1 MRVRDSIL
9 ARLRLVWYDYLT
21 EPVRIIALK
30 DIGPLPL
37 PQGMMNVRRGD
48 ELEVPRW
55 QARELE
61 RMGLAEIRDRGLD
74 IDAINMY
81 HYGEKRGRAANQLQ
95 GLPRDFYL
103 AARDLIERLDS
114 MIKESPS
121 TMLIRDREVVEKNL
135 IDLAET
141 RLAKILRLAS
151 SGGEEFKERMTPE
164 ESIAYDS
171 IRSIVEVFRDYVR
184 GLVGGGEGGGE

>member
-1 MRVRDSIL
+1 VRIRESIQ
-9 ARLRLVWYDYLT
+9 ARLRLVEYDYLM
-21 EPVRIIALK
+21 EPVRVIALK

-37 PQGMMNVRRGD
+37 PQGTVNVRRGD

-74 IDAINMY
+74 IDAVNMY
-81 HYGEKRGRAANQLQ
+81 HYREKRGRAANQLQ
-95 GLPRDFYL
+95 GLPRDFYQ
-103 AARDLIERLDS
+103 AVRDLVERLDS
-114 MIKESPS
+114 MIRESPS
-121 TMLIRDREVVEKNL
+121 TMLIRDREVVEKNM

-164 ESIAYDS
+164 ESIAYDT
-171 IRSIVEVFRDYVR
+171 IRSVVEVFRGYVR
-184 GLVGGGEGGGE
+184 SLVGGGEGGGE

>member
-1 MRVRDSIL
+1 MRVRDSIQ
-9 ARLRLVWYDYLT
+9 ARLRLVEYDYLM
-21 EPVRIIALK
+21 EPVRVIALK

-37 PQGMMNVRRGD
+37 PQGMVNVRRGD

-74 IDAINMY
+74 IDSVNMY
-81 HYGEKRGRAANQLQ
+81 HYREKRGRAANQLQ

-103 AARDLIERLDS
+103 AVRDLVERLDT
-114 MIKESPS
+114 MIRESPS
-121 TMLIRDREVVEKNL
+121 TMLLRDREVVEKNL
-135 IDLAET
+135 MDLAET

-164 ESIAYDS
+164 ESITYDT
-171 IRSIVEVFRDYVR
+171 IRSVVEAFRAYVR
-184 GLVGGGEGGGE
+184 GLVGGEGGGGE